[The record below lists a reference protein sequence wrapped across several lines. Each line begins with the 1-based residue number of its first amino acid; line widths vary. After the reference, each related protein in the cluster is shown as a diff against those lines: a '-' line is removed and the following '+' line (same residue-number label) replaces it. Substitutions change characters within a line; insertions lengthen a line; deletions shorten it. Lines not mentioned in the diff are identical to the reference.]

1 MIPHIHSIHFNRREG
16 TNRRRVWSPLFA
28 FLRVRPVSSVILAL
42 GLAPAVAAAAE
53 AGTESPV
60 YEQKIVPFVRAYCLD
75 CHSGKN
81 PKASFS
87 FEALKPDFSQPRFAG
102 HWEEVMNQ
110 INLGEM
116 PPKDKRQPAP
126 AEVLAV
132 AEWIGGEIRRVQQES
147 RMAGGQILLR
157 RLNRDE
163 YANTVV
169 DLLSLD
175 IGMTDT
181 IRNLLPADGTADG
194 FDRIAAAL
202 FLDQTQMESYLDVA
216 KFIADRAIFEKPLA
230 TNKLVWEP
238 QKWIGFGGDKHV
250 QADINKDIVLKA
262 GARSGEKR
270 KDGIV
275 TWNSGAGKPEPDND
289 PEKFYESGDGPK
301 PDLTKTVTTD
311 GYYRIRF
318 PAGASRGDR
327 GTPIRLK
334 LAYALGSSIAA
345 EHIMKEVKGTIDQ
358 PVMHEAVMFL
368 RAPGPDQR
376 VGLTWYW
383 NAPKI
388 IMTNPGHTAAW
399 MGFMGA
405 QNKLAKGKQDGVDGA
420 TMAKLDQGRE
430 AAYQALKNFDQPVF
444 QIIPG
449 KSIEK
454 APKIFLGTFE
464 IEGPIQEWPPKS
476 HLALGLK
483 EGDTPNEQSIRRV
496 FSQFIPRAFRRPVE
510 PAEVEFLVTNI
521 LNTQRKFGLSHIE
534 TLRYGLQGLLVAP
547 GFLMIQEPQPKNI
560 ARPLDNYELAN
571 RLSYFLWNSMPD
583 AELFRV
589 AAAGRLTDSSIRRQQ
604 VERMLKD
611 PKVSRFV
618 QSFAG
623 QWLDVRRYG
632 SVQPSEHYRGRL
644 PAWGPRYDN
653 ELEVASRKE
662 PLAFFQYVLDH
673 NRPITDF
680 IDSDYLIINDRLAT
694 LYQIAD
700 VKGPEFRKVSIP
712 AGVERGGVL
721 GMSGLLTLLSDGTR
735 TLPVRRAAWVREKL
749 LNDPPAPPPPGAGEI
764 QPNTAGAN
772 LTVRQRLELHRKEP
786 TCASC
791 HAALDGYGMAL
802 ENYDAIGA
810 WSTAQDGEGRPHPHG
825 RPLDVSGKLK
835 SGRAFLNLK
844 EYKQA
849 MLMERDRLGRAFA
862 HTMLT
867 YALTR
872 PVGVID
878 RETLDEIYQQL
889 KAGDFRIQ
897 SVIHG
902 ITQSR
907 LFLTK

>member
-1 MIPHIHSIHFNRREG
+1 MN
-16 TNRRRVWSPLFA
+16 A
-28 FLRVRPVSSVILAL
+28 AL
-42 GLAPAVAAAAE
+42 LMLV
-53 AGTESPV
+53 
-60 YEQKIVPFVRAYCLD
+60 LL
-75 CHSGKN
+75 
-81 PKASFS
+81 PKADSSPEFARDVKP
-87 FEALKPDFSQPRFAG
+87 FLLKHCYSCHDPKKAKAGFRIDQLGSDFLAG
-102 HWEEVMNQ
+102 KTADTWKEVIDQ
-110 INLGEM
+110 INSGAM
-116 PPKDKRQPAP
+116 PPKSEPRPDPKQSFAVVEWVGRELKR
-126 AEVLAV
+126 AEREAR
-132 AEWIGGEIRRVQQES
+132 I
-147 RMAGGQILLR
+147 AGGRNLLR

-175 IGMTDT
+175 VGMTDT

-216 KFIADRAIFEKPLA
+216 KFIADRAIYEKPLA

-238 QKWIGFGGDKHV
+238 QKWIGFFGDKHV
-250 QADINKDIVLKA
+250 QSDISKDIVLKA
-262 GARSGEKR
+262 GVRDGENR

-275 TWNSGAGKPEPDND
+275 AWNSGSGRPEPDND
-289 PEKFYESGDGPK
+289 PEKFYQSGYGPQ

-318 PAGASRGDR
+318 PAGASRGNR
-327 GTPIRLK
+327 GMPIRLK
-334 LAYALGSSIAA
+334 LTYARGSSIAA
-345 EHIMKEVKGTIDQ
+345 EHTIKEVQGTIDQ
-358 PVMHEAVMFL
+358 PVMHEVLMFL

-376 VGLTWYW
+376 VGLNWEW
-383 NAPKI
+383 NAPKV
-388 IMTNPGHTAAW
+388 IMTNPAHTAAW

-405 QNKLAKGKQDGVDGA
+405 QGKLAKGRMDKADEA
-420 TMAKLDQGRE
+420 TVAKLTQERE
-430 AAYQALKNFDQPVF
+430 AAFQALANFDQVVF
-444 QIIPG
+444 QVIPG
-449 KSIEK
+449 KSIET
-454 APKIFLGTFE
+454 APKIFLSTFE

-476 HLALGLK
+476 HLAVGFK
-483 EGDTPNEQSIRRV
+483 ESDAPNEQAIRRM
-496 FSQFIPRAFRRPVE
+496 FSEFIPRAFRRPVD
-510 PAEVEFLVTNI
+510 AEEVDAIVSNI
-521 LNTQRKFGLSHIE
+521 LHAQREFGLLPHE
-534 TLRYGLQGLLVAP
+534 TLRYGLQALLVAP
-547 GFLMIQEPQPKNI
+547 GFLLIQEPQQEKA

-583 AELFRV
+583 AELLQL
-589 AAAGRLTDSSIRRQQ
+589 AAAGRLTEPAIRRQQ
-604 VERMLKD
+604 VERILKD
-611 PKVSRFV
+611 PKIGRFV
-618 QSFAG
+618 DSFAG

-644 PAWGPRYDN
+644 PPWGPRYDN

-662 PLAFFQYVLDH
+662 PLAFFQYVLDN

-680 IDSDYLIINDRLAT
+680 INSDYLVINDRLAT

-721 GMSGLLTLLSDGTR
+721 GMSGLLTLLSDGNR

-791 HAALDGYGMAL
+791 HSTLDGYGMAL

-810 WSTAQDGEGRPHPHG
+810 WSTAQDGLGRPHPHG
-825 RPLDVSGKLK
+825 RPLDVSGSLK
-835 SGRAFLNLK
+835 SGRTFSTLK

-849 MLMERDRLGRAFA
+849 LLAERDRFGRAFVTTA
-862 HTMLT
+862 LT

-878 RETLDEIYQQL
+878 ADAVDEIYKQL
-889 KAGDFRIQ
+889 EKDEFRVH
-897 SVIHG
+897 SVIHAIVG
-902 ITQSR
+902 SR

>member
-1 MIPHIHSIHFNRREG
+1 MHFIHFNRREG
-16 TNRRRVWSPLFA
+16 TNLRDVLCSTFA
-28 FLRVRPVSSVILAL
+28 FLCVRPVSSVILAL

-53 AGTESPV
+53 AGTASPV

-87 FEALKPDFSQPRFAG
+87 FEALKPDFSQPRFAR
-102 HWEEVMNQ
+102 HWAEVMNQ

-116 PPKDKRQPAP
+116 PPEDKRQPAP

-132 AEWIGGEIRRVQQES
+132 AEWIGGEIRRVEQES
-147 RMAGGQILLR
+147 RMRGGQVLLR

-169 DLLSLD
+169 DLLGLD
-175 IGMTDT
+175 AGMADT
-181 IRNLLPADGTADG
+181 IRARLPADGTADG

-202 FLDQTQMESYLDVA
+202 YLDQTQMESYLDAA
-216 KFIADRAIFEKPLA
+216 KFIADRAIFEKPVA
-230 TNKLVWEP
+230 TSKLVFEP
-238 QKWIGFGGDKHV
+238 QKRMGFGDDKHV
-250 QADINKDIVLKA
+250 QADISKDIVLKA
-262 GARSGEKR
+262 GARSGENR

-275 TWNSGAGKPEPDND
+275 AWNSGFGRPEPAND
-289 PEKFYESGDGPK
+289 PDKFYHFADGLP
-301 PDLTKTVTTD
+301 PNLTKTVTTD

-318 PAGASRGDR
+318 LAGASRGDR
-327 GTPIRLK
+327 GVPIRLK
-334 LAYALGSSIAA
+334 LSYAQGSPIAA
-345 EHIMKEVKGTIDQ
+345 EHIIKEVQGTIDQ
-358 PVMHEAVMFL
+358 PVMHEVLMFL
-368 RAPGPDQR
+368 RAPGPDQ
-376 VGLTWYW
+376 VVYLSWEW

-405 QNKLAKGKQDGVDGA
+405 QNKLAKGKQDRADEA
-420 TMAKLDQGRE
+420 QMAKLDQGRQ
-430 AAYQALKNFDQPVF
+430 AAFQALKNFDQPVF

-496 FSQFIPRAFRRPVE
+496 FSEFIPRAFRRPVE
-510 PAEVEFLVTNI
+510 PAEIEFLVTNI
-521 LNTQRKFGLSHIE
+521 LDAQRKFGLSHIE
-534 TLRYGLQGLLVAP
+534 TLRHGLQGLLVAP
-547 GFLMIQEPQPKNI
+547 GFLMIQEPQPKNV

-583 AELFRV
+583 AELLQL
-589 AAAGRLTDSSIRRQQ
+589 AAAGRLTEPAIRRQQ
-604 VERMLKD
+604 VDRMLKD
-611 PKVSRFV
+611 PKIGRFV
-618 QSFAG
+618 ESFAA

-644 PAWGPRYDN
+644 PPWGPRYDN

-680 IDSDYLIINDRLAT
+680 IDSDYLIINARLAT

-721 GMSGLLTLLSDGTR
+721 GMSGLLTLLSDGNR

-749 LNDPPAPPPPGAGEI
+749 LNDPPSPPPPGAGEI
-764 QPNTAGAN
+764 QPNTTGAN

-791 HAALDGYGMAL
+791 HATLDGYGMAL

-810 WSTAQDGEGRPHPHG
+810 WSTKQDEQGRPHPNG
-825 RPLDVSGKLK
+825 RPLDPSGRLK
-835 SGRAFLNLK
+835 SGRTFSTLK

-849 MLMERDRLGRAFA
+849 LLAERDRFGRAFVTTA
-862 HTMLT
+862 LT

-889 KAGDFRIQ
+889 KTGDFRIQ

>member
-1 MIPHIHSIHFNRREG
+1 M
-16 TNRRRVWSPLFA
+16 
-28 FLRVRPVSSVILAL
+28 LAL
-42 GLAPAVAAAAE
+42 L
-53 AGTESPV
+53 
-60 YEQKIVPFVRAYCLD
+60 
-75 CHSGKN
+75 
-81 PKASFS
+81 PKADSSPEF
-87 FEALKPDFSQPRFAG
+87 ARDVKPFLVKHCYSCHDAKKAKAG
-102 HWEEVMNQ
+102 FRIDQLGSGFLAGKTADTWKEVIDQ
-110 INLGEM
+110 INSGAM
-116 PPKDKRQPAP
+116 PPKSEPRPDPKQSFAVVEWVGRELKR
-126 AEVLAV
+126 AEREAR
-132 AEWIGGEIRRVQQES
+132 I
-147 RMAGGQILLR
+147 AGGRNLLR

-175 IGMTDT
+175 VGMTDT

-216 KFIADRAIFEKPLA
+216 KFIADRAIYEKPLA

-238 QKWIGFGGDKHV
+238 QKWIGFFGDKHV
-250 QADINKDIVLKA
+250 QSDISKDIVLKA
-262 GARSGEKR
+262 GVRDGENR

-275 TWNSGAGKPEPDND
+275 AWNSGSGRPEPDND
-289 PEKFYESGDGPK
+289 PEKFYQSGYGPQ

-318 PAGASRGDR
+318 PAGASRGNR
-327 GTPIRLK
+327 GMPIRLK
-334 LAYALGSSIAA
+334 LTYARGSSIAA
-345 EHIMKEVKGTIDQ
+345 EHTIKEVQGTIDQ
-358 PVMHEAVMFL
+358 PVMHEVLMFL

-376 VGLTWYW
+376 VGLNWEW
-383 NAPKI
+383 NAPKV
-388 IMTNPGHTAAW
+388 IMTNPAHTAAW

-405 QNKLAKGKQDGVDGA
+405 QGKLAKGRMDKADEA
-420 TMAKLDQGRE
+420 TVAKLTQERE
-430 AAYQALKNFDQPVF
+430 AAFQALANFDQVVF
-444 QIIPG
+444 QVIPG
-449 KSIEK
+449 KSIET
-454 APKIFLGTFE
+454 APKIFLSTFE

-476 HLALGLK
+476 HLAVGFK
-483 EGDTPNEQSIRRV
+483 ESDAPNEQAIRRM
-496 FSQFIPRAFRRPVE
+496 FSEFIPRAFRRPVD
-510 PAEVEFLVTNI
+510 AEEVDAIVSNI
-521 LNTQRKFGLSHIE
+521 LHAQREFGLLPHE
-534 TLRYGLQGLLVAP
+534 TLRYGLQALLVAP
-547 GFLMIQEPQPKNI
+547 GFLLIQEPQQEKA

-583 AELFRV
+583 AELLQL
-589 AAAGRLTDSSIRRQQ
+589 AAAGRLTEPAIRRQQ
-604 VERMLKD
+604 VERILKD
-611 PKVSRFV
+611 PKIGRFV
-618 QSFAG
+618 DSFAG

-644 PAWGPRYDN
+644 PPWGPRYDN

-662 PLAFFQYVLDH
+662 PLAFFQYVLDN

-680 IDSDYLIINDRLAT
+680 INSDYLVINDRLAT

-721 GMSGLLTLLSDGTR
+721 GMSGLLTLLSDGNR

-791 HAALDGYGMAL
+791 HSTLDGYGMAL

-810 WSTAQDGEGRPHPHG
+810 WSTAQDGLGRPHPHG
-825 RPLDVSGKLK
+825 RPLDVSGSLK
-835 SGRAFLNLK
+835 SGRTFSTLK

-849 MLMERDRLGRAFA
+849 LLAERDRFGRAFVTTA
-862 HTMLT
+862 LT

-878 RETLDEIYQQL
+878 ADAVDEIYKQL
-889 KAGDFRIQ
+889 EKDEFRVH
-897 SVIHG
+897 SVIHAIVG
-902 ITQSR
+902 SR

>member
-1 MIPHIHSIHFNRREG
+1 MKRYFL
-16 TNRRRVWSPLFA
+16 LFA
-28 FLRVRPVSSVILAL
+28 WLTGASVSTAS
-42 GLAPAVAAAAE
+42 AAAPE
-53 AGTESPV
+53 FF
-60 YEQKIVPFVRAYCLD
+60 EQKVLPFVRTHCQE
-75 CHSGKN
+75 CHSGNN
-81 PKASFS
+81 PRASFS
-87 FEALKPDFSQPRFAG
+87 FEGLKPDFSQPRFASR
-102 HWEEVMNQ
+102 WAEVMDA
-110 INLGEM
+110 INLGTM
-116 PPKDKRQPAP
+116 PPKDKPRPPA

-147 RMAGGQILLR
+147 RMAGGQNLLR

-175 IGMTDT
+175 VGMTDT

-202 FLDQTQMESYLDVA
+202 YLDQTQMESYLDVA

-230 TNKLVWEP
+230 TSKLVWEP
-238 QKWIGFGGDKHV
+238 QKAIGFGSDKHV
-250 QADINKDIVLKA
+250 QADISKDIVLKT
-262 GARSGEKR
+262 GVLSGERR

-275 TWNSGAGKPEPDND
+275 AWNSGFGRPEPDND
-289 PEKFYESGDGPK
+289 PEKFYESGNGPR
-301 PDLTKTVTTD
+301 PDLSKTVTTD

-327 GTPIRLK
+327 GTPVRLK
-334 LAYALGSSIAA
+334 LTYAQGSSIAA
-345 EHIMKEVKGTIDQ
+345 EHTIKEVQGTIDQ
-358 PVMHEAVMFL
+358 PVMHEVLMFL

-376 VGLTWYW
+376 VGLNWRW

-388 IMTNPGHTAAW
+388 IMNNPAHSAAW

-405 QNKLAKGKQDGVDGA
+405 QNKLAKGRTDKEDEA
-420 TMAKLDQGRE
+420 TMAKLTQDRE
-430 AAYQALKNFDQPVF
+430 AAFQALKNFDQPVW

-449 KSIEK
+449 KSIEA

-464 IEGPIQEWPPKS
+464 VEGPIQEWPPKS
-476 HLALGLK
+476 HLALGIK
-483 EGDTPNEQSIRRV
+483 EDDTPNEQSIRRV
-496 FSQFIPRAFRRPVE
+496 FSEFIPRAFRRPVD
-510 PAEVEFLVTNI
+510 AKEVDGIVSNI
-521 LNTQRKFGLSHIE
+521 LNAQREFGLSHHE
-534 TLRYGLQGLLVAP
+534 TLCHGLQALLVTP

-583 AELFRV
+583 AELLQV
-589 AAAGRLTDSSIRRQQ
+589 AAAGRLTDPSIRRRQ

-611 PKVSRFV
+611 PKIGRFV
-618 QSFAG
+618 ESFAA

-632 SVQPSEHYRGRL
+632 TVQPATEYRWRGGS
-644 PAWGPRYDN
+644 PYDA
-653 ELEVASRKE
+653 ELETASKQE
-662 PLAFFQYVLDH
+662 PLAFFRHVLDH
-673 NRPITDF
+673 NLPITDF
-680 IDSDYLIINDRLAT
+680 VQSDYLVINNRLARH
-694 LYQIAD
+694 YQIPD
-700 VKGPEFRKVSIP
+700 VVGPEFRKVSIP

-721 GMSGLLTLLSDGTR
+721 GMTGLLTLLSDGNR

-764 QPNTAGAN
+764 QPNTAGAG

-791 HAALDGYGMAL
+791 HAKLDGYGMAL

-810 WSTAQDGEGRPHPHG
+810 WRTHQDGEGLPGHLR
-825 RPLDVSGKLK
+825 RPLDPSGSLK
-835 SGRAFLNLK
+835 SGRTFSTLK

-849 MLMERDRLGRAFA
+849 LLAERDRFGRAFVTTA
-862 HTMLT
+862 LT

-878 RETLDEIYQQL
+878 ADAVDEIYKQL
-889 KAGDFRIQ
+889 ENDEFRVH
-897 SVIHG
+897 SVIHAIVG
-902 ITQSR
+902 SR
-907 LFLTK
+907 VFLTK

>member
-1 MIPHIHSIHFNRREG
+1 MNAA
-16 TNRRRVWSPLFA
+16 L
-28 FLRVRPVSSVILAL
+28 LMLAL
-42 GLAPAVAAAAE
+42 L
-53 AGTESPV
+53 
-60 YEQKIVPFVRAYCLD
+60 
-75 CHSGKN
+75 
-81 PKASFS
+81 PKADSSPEF
-87 FEALKPDFSQPRFAG
+87 ARDVKPFLVKHCYSCHDAKKAKAG
-102 HWEEVMNQ
+102 FRIDQLGSEFLAGKTADTWKEVIDQ
-110 INLGEM
+110 INSGAM
-116 PPKDKRQPAP
+116 PPKSEPRPDPKQSFAVVEWVGRELKR
-126 AEVLAV
+126 AEREAR
-132 AEWIGGEIRRVQQES
+132 I
-147 RMAGGQILLR
+147 AGGRNLLR

-175 IGMTDT
+175 VGMTDT

-216 KFIADRAIFEKPLA
+216 KFIADRAIYEKPLA

-238 QKWIGFGGDKHV
+238 QKWIGFFGDKHV
-250 QADINKDIVLKA
+250 QSDISKDIVLKA
-262 GARSGEKR
+262 GVRDGENR

-275 TWNSGAGKPEPDND
+275 AWNSGSGRPEPDND
-289 PEKFYESGDGPK
+289 PEKFYQSGYGPQ

-318 PAGASRGDR
+318 PAGASRGNR
-327 GTPIRLK
+327 GMPIRLK
-334 LAYALGSSIAA
+334 LTYARGSSIAA
-345 EHIMKEVKGTIDQ
+345 EHTIKEVQGTIDQ
-358 PVMHEAVMFL
+358 PVMHEVLMFL
-368 RAPGPDQR
+368 RAPGLDQK
-376 VGLTWYW
+376 VGLNWEW
-383 NAPKI
+383 NAPKV
-388 IMTNPGHTAAW
+388 IMTNPAHTAAW

-405 QNKLAKGKQDGVDGA
+405 QGKLAKGRMDKADEA
-420 TMAKLDQGRE
+420 TVAKLTQERE
-430 AAYQALKNFDQPVF
+430 AAFQALANFDQVVF
-444 QIIPG
+444 QVIPG
-449 KSIEK
+449 KSIET
-454 APKIFLGTFE
+454 APKIFLSTFE

-476 HLALGLK
+476 HLAVGFK
-483 EGDTPNEQSIRRV
+483 ESDAPNEQAIRRM
-496 FSQFIPRAFRRPVE
+496 FSEFIPRAFRRPVD
-510 PAEVEFLVTNI
+510 AEEVDAIVSNI
-521 LNTQRKFGLSHIE
+521 LHAQREFGLLPHE
-534 TLRYGLQGLLVAP
+534 TLRYGLQALLVAP
-547 GFLMIQEPQPKNI
+547 GFLLIQEPQQEKA

-583 AELFRV
+583 AELLQL
-589 AAAGRLTDSSIRRQQ
+589 AAAGRLTEPAIRRQQ
-604 VERMLKD
+604 VERILKD
-611 PKVSRFV
+611 PKIGRFV
-618 QSFAG
+618 DSFAG

-644 PAWGPRYDN
+644 PPWGPRYDN

-662 PLAFFQYVLDH
+662 PLAFFQYVLDN

-680 IDSDYLIINDRLAT
+680 INSDYLVINDRLAT

-721 GMSGLLTLLSDGTR
+721 GMSGLLTLLSDGNR

-791 HAALDGYGMAL
+791 HSTLDGYGMAL

-810 WSTAQDGEGRPHPHG
+810 WSTAQDGLGRPHPHG
-825 RPLDVSGKLK
+825 RPLDVSGSLK
-835 SGRAFLNLK
+835 SGRTFSTLK

-849 MLMERDRLGRAFA
+849 LLAERDRFGRAFVTTA
-862 HTMLT
+862 LT

-878 RETLDEIYQQL
+878 ADAVDEIYKQL
-889 KAGDFRIQ
+889 EKDEFRVH
-897 SVIHG
+897 SVIHAIVG
-902 ITQSR
+902 SR

>member
-1 MIPHIHSIHFNRREG
+1 MHSIHFNRREG
-16 TNRRRVWSPLFA
+16 TNRRDVLCSTVA
-28 FLRVRPVSSVILAL
+28 FLCVRPVSAVILAL
-42 GLAPAVAAAAE
+42 GLAPALAAAAE
-53 AGTESPV
+53 AGTPSPF

-87 FEALKPDFSQPRFAG
+87 FESLKPDFSQPRFAR
-102 HWEEVMNQ
+102 HWAEVMNQ

-116 PPKDKRQPAP
+116 PPEDKRQPAP

-132 AEWIGGEIRRVQQES
+132 AEWIGAEIRRVEQES
-147 RMAGGQILLR
+147 RMRGGQVLLR

-163 YANTVV
+163 YANTII
-169 DLLSLD
+169 DLLALD
-175 IGMTDT
+175 PGMTDT
-181 IRNLLPADGTADG
+181 IRGLLPADGTADG

-202 FLDQTQMESYLDVA
+202 YLDQTQVESYLDA
-216 KFIADRAIFEKPLA
+216 GKFIAERAIHEKPVA
-230 TNKLVWEP
+230 TSKLVWEP
-238 QKWIGFGGDKHV
+238 QKWISLGGDKHV
-250 QADINKDIVLKA
+250 QADVSKDIVLKA

-275 TWNSGAGKPEPDND
+275 AWNSGFGRPEPDND
-289 PEKFYESGDGPK
+289 PDLFYQSGSGPR
-301 PDLTKTVTTD
+301 PDLTKTVTAD

-318 PAGASRGDR
+318 LAGASRGDR
-327 GTPIRLK
+327 GVPIRLK
-334 LAYALGSSIAA
+334 LSYAQKSPIAA
-345 EHIMKEVKGTIDQ
+345 EHILKEVQGTIDQ

-368 RAPGPDQR
+368 RAPGPDQK
-376 VGLTWYW
+376 VGLNWEW

-388 IMTNPGHTAAW
+388 IMTNPAHTKAW

-405 QNKLAKGKQDGVDGA
+405 GNNLTKSRKDGA
-420 TMAKLDQGRE
+420 DEAQMAKLNQERQ
-430 AAYQALKNFDQPVF
+430 AAYQALANFDQEVF

-449 KSIEK
+449 KSIET

-476 HLALGLK
+476 HLALGIK
-483 EGDTPNEQSIRRV
+483 ESDTPNEQSIRRV
-496 FSQFIPRAFRRPVE
+496 FSEFIPRAFRRPVE
-510 PAEVEFLVTNI
+510 PEEVEFFVTNI
-521 LNTQRKFGLSHIE
+521 LNAQRKFGLSHIE

-547 GFLMIQEPQPKNI
+547 GFLMIQEPQPKNV

-583 AELFRV
+583 AELLKA
-589 AAAGRLTDSSIRRQQ
+589 AAAGRLTDPSIRRQQ

-611 PKVSRFV
+611 PKIGRFV
-618 QSFAG
+618 ESFAA

-632 SVQPSEHYRGRL
+632 TVQPAAEYRGRRGS
-644 PAWGPRYDN
+644 PYDDD
-653 ELEVASRKE
+653 LARASQQE
-662 PLAFFQYVLDH
+662 PLAFFRHVLDH
-673 NRPITDF
+673 NLPITDF
-680 IDSDYLIINDRLAT
+680 VQSDYLVINNRLARH
-694 LYQIAD
+694 YQIPD
-700 VKGPEFRKVSIP
+700 VEGPEFRKVSIP

-721 GMSGLLTLLSDGTR
+721 GMAGLLTLLSDGNR

-749 LNDPPAPPPPGAGEI
+749 LNDPPPPPPPGAGEI
-764 QPNTAGAN
+764 QPNTAGAG
-772 LTVRQRLELHRKEP
+772 LTLRQRLEAHRKEP

-791 HAALDGYGMAL
+791 HAGLDGYGLAL

-810 WSTAQDGEGRPHPHG
+810 WRTRQDGEGLAANLRREIDP
-825 RPLDVSGKLK
+825 SGKLK

-844 EYKQA
+844 EFKQA
-849 MLMERDRLGRAFA
+849 MLTERDRLGRAFA

-878 RETLDEIYQQL
+878 RETLDEIDQQL
-889 KAGDFRIQ
+889 KTGDFRIQ

>member
-1 MIPHIHSIHFNRREG
+1 MKRYLLLFVLFTG
-16 TNRRRVWSPLFA
+16 TS
-28 FLRVRPVSSVILAL
+28 VSTAS
-42 GLAPAVAAAAE
+42 AAAPE
-53 AGTESPV
+53 FF
-60 YEQKIVPFVRAYCLD
+60 EQKVLPFVKAHCQE
-75 CHSGKN
+75 CHSGN
-81 PKASFS
+81 DPRASFS
-87 FEALKPDFSQPRFAG
+87 FEGLEPDFSQPRFASR
-102 HWEEVMNQ
+102 WAEVMDA
-110 INLGEM
+110 INLGTM
-116 PPKDKRQPAP
+116 PPEDKPRPPA

-175 IGMTDT
+175 VGMTDT

-202 FLDQTQMESYLDVA
+202 YLDQTQMESYLDVA
-216 KFIADRAIFEKPLA
+216 EFIADRAIFEKPLA
-230 TNKLVWEP
+230 TTKLVWEP

-250 QADINKDIVLKA
+250 QADISKDIVLKA
-262 GARSGEKR
+262 GARDGENR

-275 TWNSGAGKPEPDND
+275 AWNSGAGRPEPDND
-289 PEKFYESGDGPK
+289 PERFYESGFGPQ
-301 PDLTKTVTTD
+301 PDLTKTVTTE

-318 PAGASRGDR
+318 PAGASHGDR

-334 LAYALGSSIAA
+334 LAYAQGSPIAT
-345 EHIMKEVKGTIDQ
+345 EHTIKDVQGTIDQ
-358 PVMHEAVMFL
+358 PVMHEVLMFL

-388 IMTNPGHTAAW
+388 IMTNPAHSEAW
-399 MGFMGA
+399 MGFAAA
-405 QNKLAKGKQDGVDGA
+405 QNAVAKGVTDGVDEA
-420 TMAKLDQGRE
+420 AMAKLNEGRQ
-430 AAYQALKNFDQPVF
+430 AAFQALATFDQEVF

-449 KSIEK
+449 KSIEA

-483 EGDTPNEQSIRRV
+483 ESDDPNEQAIRRM
-496 FSQFIPRAFRRPVE
+496 FSEFIPRAFRRPVD
-510 PAEVEFLVTNI
+510 AREVDAIVSNI
-521 LNTQRKFGLSHIE
+521 LNAQREFGLSHHE
-534 TLRYGLQGLLVAP
+534 TLRHGLQTLLVAP
-547 GFLMIQEPQPKNI
+547 GFLMIQEPQQEKT
-560 ARPLDNYELAN
+560 ARPLDDYELAN

-583 AELFRV
+583 AELLEQ
-589 AAAGRLTDSSIRRQQ
+589 AAAGRLTEPAIRRQQ
-604 VERMLKD
+604 VDRMLKD
-611 PKVSRFV
+611 PKISRFV
-618 QSFAG
+618 QSFSG

-632 SVQPSEHYRGRL
+632 SVQPSEHYRGR
-644 PAWGPRYDN
+644 PPPWGPRYDN

-662 PLAFFQYVLDH
+662 PVAFFQYVLDH

-680 IDSDYLIINDRLAT
+680 IDSDYLVINDRLAT

-721 GMSGLLTLLSDGTR
+721 GMSGLLTLLSDGNR

-749 LNDPPAPPPPGAGEI
+749 LNDPPSPPPPGAGEI
-764 QPNTAGAN
+764 QPNAAGAN

-791 HAALDGYGMAL
+791 HATLDGYGIAL

-810 WSTAQDGEGRPHPHG
+810 WNTAQDEQGRPHPYG
-825 RPLDVSGKLK
+825 RPLDVSGRLK
-835 SGRAFLNLK
+835 SGRTFSTLK

-849 MLMERDRLGRAFA
+849 LLAERDRFGRAFVTTA
-862 HTMLT
+862 LT

-878 RETLDEIYQQL
+878 ADAVDEIYKQL
-889 KAGDFRIQ
+889 ENDEFRIH
-897 SVIHG
+897 SVIHA

-907 LFLTK
+907 GFLTK

>member
-1 MIPHIHSIHFNRREG
+1 MKRYFL
-16 TNRRRVWSPLFA
+16 LFA
-28 FLRVRPVSSVILAL
+28 LLTGASVSTAS
-42 GLAPAVAAAAE
+42 AAAPE
-53 AGTESPV
+53 FF
-60 YEQKIVPFVRAYCLD
+60 EQKVVPFVKAHCHE
-75 CHSGKN
+75 CHSGNN
-81 PKASFS
+81 PRASFS
-87 FEALKPDFSQPRFAG
+87 IEGLKSDFSQPRFASR
-102 HWEEVMNQ
+102 WAEVMDA
-110 INLGEM
+110 INLGTM
-116 PPKDKRQPAP
+116 PPKDKPRPPA

-175 IGMTDT
+175 VGMTDT
-181 IRNLLPADGTADG
+181 IRNLLPADGAADG

-202 FLDQTQMESYLDVA
+202 YLDQTQMESYLDVA
-216 KFIADRAIFEKPLA
+216 KFIADRAIREKPVA
-230 TNKLVWEP
+230 TSKLVWQP
-238 QKWIGFGGDKHV
+238 GLLLGDKHV
-250 QADINKDIVLKA
+250 QADISKDIVLKA
-262 GARSGEKR
+262 GVRWGEKR

-275 TWNSGAGKPEPDND
+275 AWNAGDGRPEPDND
-289 PEKFYESGDGPK
+289 PDKFYQTVGGGPN
-301 PDLTKTVTTD
+301 LTKTVTTD

-318 PAGASRGDR
+318 LAGASRGDR

-334 LAYALGSSIAA
+334 LAYAQGSSIAA
-345 EHIMKEVKGTIDQ
+345 EHIIKEVQGTIDQ
-358 PVMHEAVMFL
+358 PVMHEVLMFL
-368 RAPGPDQR
+368 RAPGPDQT
-376 VGLTWYW
+376 VGLSWTW

-388 IMTNPGHTAAW
+388 IMNNPAHSKAW

-405 QNKLAKGKQDGVDGA
+405 QNKLAKGKQDGADEA
-420 TMAKLDQGRE
+420 TMAKLNQERQT
-430 AAYQALKNFDQPVF
+430 AFQALANFDQPVY
-444 QIIPG
+444 QIISG
-449 KSIEK
+449 RSIET

-476 HLALGLK
+476 HLALGFK
-483 EGDTPNEQSIRRV
+483 ESDDLNEPAIRRM
-496 FSQFIPRAFRRPVE
+496 FSEFIPRAFRRPVD
-510 PAEVEFLVTNI
+510 AKEVDAIVSNI
-521 LNTQRKFGLSHIE
+521 LNAQREFGLSHHE
-534 TLRYGLQGLLVAP
+534 TLRHGLQALLVAP
-547 GFLMIQEPQPKNI
+547 GFLMIQEPQQEKT

-583 AELFRV
+583 SELV
-589 AAAGRLTDSSIRRQQ
+589 QLAAAGRLTEPAIRRQQ
-604 VERMLKD
+604 VDRMLKD
-611 PKVSRFV
+611 PKTARFV

-632 SVQPSEHYRGRL
+632 SVQPSNEYRYRRHA
-644 PAWGPRYDN
+644 PAYDN

-662 PLAFFQYVLDH
+662 PLAFFQYMLDH

-680 IDSDYLIINDRLAT
+680 IDSDYLVINDRLAT

-721 GMSGLLTLLSDGTR
+721 GMAGLLTLLSDGNR

-749 LNDPPAPPPPGAGEI
+749 LSDPPSPPPPGAGEI
-764 QPNTAGAN
+764 QPNTAGAS

-791 HAALDGYGMAL
+791 HATLDGYGMAL

-810 WSTAQDGEGRPHPHG
+810 WRTHQDGEGLPGHLR
-825 RPLDVSGKLK
+825 RPLDPSGSLK
-835 SGRAFLNLK
+835 SGRTFSTLK

-849 MLMERDRLGRAFA
+849 LLAESDRFGRAFVTTA
-862 HTMLT
+862 LT

-878 RETLDEIYQQL
+878 ADAVDEIYKQL
-889 KAGDFRIQ
+889 ENDEFRVH
-897 SVIHG
+897 SVIHAIVG
-902 ITQSR
+902 SR

>member
-1 MIPHIHSIHFNRREG
+1 MNAA
-16 TNRRRVWSPLFA
+16 L
-28 FLRVRPVSSVILAL
+28 LMLAL
-42 GLAPAVAAAAE
+42 L
-53 AGTESPV
+53 
-60 YEQKIVPFVRAYCLD
+60 
-75 CHSGKN
+75 
-81 PKASFS
+81 PKADSSPEF
-87 FEALKPDFSQPRFAG
+87 ARDVKPFLVKHCYSCHDAKKAKAGFRIDQLGSDFLAG
-102 HWEEVMNQ
+102 KTADTWKEVIDQ
-110 INLGEM
+110 INSGAM
-116 PPKDKRQPAP
+116 PPKSEPRPDPKQSFAVVEWVGRELKR
-126 AEVLAV
+126 AEREAR
-132 AEWIGGEIRRVQQES
+132 I
-147 RMAGGQILLR
+147 AGGRNLLR

-175 IGMTDT
+175 VGMTDT

-216 KFIADRAIFEKPLA
+216 KFIADRAIYEKPLA

-238 QKWIGFGGDKHV
+238 QKWIGFFGDKHV
-250 QADINKDIVLKA
+250 QSDISKDIVLKA
-262 GARSGEKR
+262 GVRDGENR

-275 TWNSGAGKPEPDND
+275 AWNSGSGRPEPDND
-289 PEKFYESGDGPK
+289 PEKFYQSGYGPQ

-318 PAGASRGDR
+318 PAGASRGNR
-327 GTPIRLK
+327 GMPIRLK
-334 LAYALGSSIAA
+334 LTYARGSSIAA
-345 EHIMKEVKGTIDQ
+345 EHTIKEVQGTIDQ
-358 PVMHEAVMFL
+358 PVMHEVLMFL

-376 VGLTWYW
+376 VGLNWEW
-383 NAPKI
+383 NAPKV
-388 IMTNPGHTAAW
+388 IMTNPAHTAAW

-405 QNKLAKGKQDGVDGA
+405 QGKLAKGRMDKADEA
-420 TMAKLDQGRE
+420 TVAKLTQERE
-430 AAYQALKNFDQPVF
+430 AAFQALANFDQVVF
-444 QIIPG
+444 QVIPG
-449 KSIEK
+449 KSIET
-454 APKIFLGTFE
+454 APKIFLSTFE

-476 HLALGLK
+476 HLAVGFK
-483 EGDTPNEQSIRRV
+483 ESDAPNEQAIRRM
-496 FSQFIPRAFRRPVE
+496 FSEFIPRAFRRPVD
-510 PAEVEFLVTNI
+510 AEEVDAIVSNI
-521 LNTQRKFGLSHIE
+521 LHAQREFGLLPHE
-534 TLRYGLQGLLVAP
+534 TLRYGLQALLVAP
-547 GFLMIQEPQPKNI
+547 GFLLIQEPQQEKA

-583 AELFRV
+583 AELLQL
-589 AAAGRLTDSSIRRQQ
+589 AAAGRLTEPAIRRQQ
-604 VERMLKD
+604 VERILKD
-611 PKVSRFV
+611 PKIGRFV
-618 QSFAG
+618 DSFAG

-644 PAWGPRYDN
+644 PPWGPRYDN

-662 PLAFFQYVLDH
+662 PLAFFQYVLDN

-680 IDSDYLIINDRLAT
+680 INSDYLVINDRLAT

-721 GMSGLLTLLSDGTR
+721 GMSGLLTLLSDGNR

-791 HAALDGYGMAL
+791 HSTLDGYGMAL

-810 WSTAQDGEGRPHPHG
+810 WSTAQDGLGRPHPHG
-825 RPLDVSGKLK
+825 RPLDVSGSLK
-835 SGRAFLNLK
+835 SGRTFSTLK

-849 MLMERDRLGRAFA
+849 LLAERDRFGRAFVTTA
-862 HTMLT
+862 LT

-878 RETLDEIYQQL
+878 ADAVDEIYKQL
-889 KAGDFRIQ
+889 EKDEFRVH
-897 SVIHG
+897 SVIHAIVG
-902 ITQSR
+902 SR

>member
-1 MIPHIHSIHFNRREG
+1 MNTISKTAMKNIVFWARR
-16 TNRRRVWSPLFA
+16 
-28 FLRVRPVSSVILAL
+28 AL
-42 GLAPAVAAAAE
+42 GVVLCLSASTALA
-53 AGTESPV
+53 AGPEFF
-60 YEQKIVPFVRAYCLD
+60 EQKVMPFVRAHCHE
-75 CHSGKN
+75 CHSGNN
-81 PKASFS
+81 PRASFS
-87 FEALKPDFSQPRFAG
+87 IEGLKPDFSQPRFASR
-102 HWEEVMNQ
+102 WAEVMDA
-110 INLGEM
+110 INLGTM
-116 PPKDKRQPAP
+116 PPKDKPRPPA

-175 IGMTDT
+175 VGMTDT
-181 IRNLLPADGTADG
+181 IRNLLPADGAADG

-202 FLDQTQMESYLDVA
+202 YLDQTLMESYLDVA
-216 KFIADRAIFEKPLA
+216 KFISDRAIFEKPMA

-238 QKWIGFGGDKHV
+238 QRSINFGSDKHV
-250 QADINKDIVLKA
+250 QADISKDIVLKT
-262 GARSGEKR
+262 GARSGEIR

-275 TWNSGAGKPEPDND
+275 AWNSGFGRPEPDND
-289 PEKFYESGDGPK
+289 PEKFYASGNGPL
-301 PDLTKTVTTD
+301 PDLSKIVTTD
-311 GYYRIRF
+311 GYYRVRF
-318 PAGASRGDR
+318 RAGAARGDR
-327 GTPIRLK
+327 GVPIRLK
-334 LAYALGSSIAA
+334 LAYAQNSSIAA
-345 EHIMKEVKGTIDQ
+345 EHTIKEVQATIDQ
-358 PVMHEAVMFL
+358 PDMHEVVMFL

-376 VGLTWYW
+376 VGLNWQW

-388 IMTNPGHTAAW
+388 IMNNPGHSEAW
-399 MGFMGA
+399 MGFARA
-405 QNKLAKGKQDGVDGA
+405 QNKLAKGKQDGADEA
-420 TMAKLDQGRE
+420 TMAKLNQERQT
-430 AAYQALKNFDQPVF
+430 AFQALANFDQPVY
-444 QIIPG
+444 QIISG
-449 KSIEK
+449 KSIET

-476 HLALGLK
+476 HLALGFK
-483 EGDTPNEQSIRRV
+483 ESDAPNEQAIRRI
-496 FSQFIPRAFRRPVE
+496 FSEFIPRAFRRPVD
-510 PAEVEFLVTNI
+510 AKEVDAIVSNI
-521 LNTQRKFGLSHIE
+521 LNAQREFGLSHHA
-534 TLRYGLQGLLVAP
+534 TLRHGLQALLVAP
-547 GFLMIQEPQPKNI
+547 GFLMIQEPQQEKT

-583 AELFRV
+583 TELLQL
-589 AAAGRLTDSSIRRQQ
+589 AAAGRLTDPAIRRQQ
-604 VERMLKD
+604 VDRMLKD

-632 SVQPSEHYRGRL
+632 TVQPSNEYRGRVL
-644 PAWGPRYDN
+644 APRYDN

-680 IDSDYLIINDRLAT
+680 IDSDYLVINDRLAT

-721 GMSGLLTLLSDGTR
+721 GMSGLLTLLSDGNR

-764 QPNTAGAN
+764 QPNTAGAS

-791 HAALDGYGMAL
+791 HAKLDGYGMAL

-810 WSTAQDGEGRPHPHG
+810 WRTHQDGEGLPGHLR
-825 RPLDVSGKLK
+825 RPLDPSGSLK
-835 SGRAFLNLK
+835 SGRTFSTLK

-849 MLMERDRLGRAFA
+849 LLAERDRFGRAFVTTA
-862 HTMLT
+862 LT

-878 RETLDEIYQQL
+878 ADAVDEIYKQL
-889 KAGDFRIQ
+889 ENDEFRVH
-897 SVIHG
+897 SVIHA